1 LELRWK
7 DYTMKLAI
15 FGANGATGRLLTDL
29 ALEAGHDVVAA
40 TRHPDTFPTRHPR
53 LRIATTDVYDRDAV
67 AETVRGSNA
76 VLSSLGVPYGRAP
89 IDVYSVGVA
98 NIVEAMREHDVAR
111 LAVVSSSATEPH
123 NHADAGFLLNH
134 VLQPLITATLGKTT
148 YADMRR
154 MEALVRGSDLD
165 WTILRPSGLF
175 DLPEPTGYRLDEN
188 EAPGAFTA
196 RIDLAACLLD
206 EATDDSHV
214 RTVQAVTTT
223 AVTPSLWSLIRQEA
237 LKSA

>member
-1 LELRWK
+1 MNL
-7 DYTMKLAI
+7 TI
-15 FGANGATGRLLTDL
+15 FGANGPTGRLLTGL
-29 ALEAGHDVVAA
+29 ALDAGHRVVAA
-40 TRHPDTFPTRHPR
+40 TRHPDAFPIRHAR
-53 LRIATTDVYDRDAV
+53 LRIAAADVHDAAPV
-67 AETVRGSNA
+67 AEAVRGSDA

-89 IDVYSVGVA
+89 IDVYSAGVA
-98 NIVEAMREHDVAR
+98 NIIAAMREQGISR
-111 LAVVSSSATEPH
+111 LVVVSASATEPH
-123 NHADAGFLLNH
+123 HHADAGFLLNH

-154 MEALVRGSDLD
+154 MEALVRASDLD

-175 DLPEPTGYRLDEN
+175 DLPGPTGYRLDEN
-188 EAPGAFTA
+188 QAPGAFTA

-206 EATDDSHV
+206 EATDEGHSC
-214 RTVQAVTTT
+214 TIQAVTTT